1 MILAQIKL
9 SEVMAALD
17 TLLAIPATSQMD
29 FAGAMLTLCVADDF
43 VLRRAQKQIE
53 KQTLRTG
60 DELTRTLRWVGSYRI
75 RCPSFGPT
83 YCGATLRR
91 KQDSLRKRGH

>member
-17 TLLAIPATSQMD
+17 TLLAISATSQMD

-60 DELTRTLRWVGSYRI
+60 DELTRLKVGWIISDKVPEFRANLLW
-75 RCPSFGPT
+75 CNA
-83 YCGATLRR
+83 ATQAR
-91 KQDSLRKRGH
+91 